1 MNLASVGSAPPPP
14 PPGGP
19 LDRLARF
26 LGLRRSIV
34 GLLVMVLLLGLGE
47 RMAERF
53 LPLYLLALG
62 GGALTISL
70 FQGMNVLLGAV
81 YSYPSGYLADR
92 LGAKRALL
100 VFNLLAMAGY
110 LIVIAVPSWPA
121 VFIGAAL
128 FLGWTAVSMPATMKL
143 IVRVLPARQRT
154 MGVSINSLIR
164 RLPMALG
171 PVVGG
176 WFIYH
181 WGEHAGIR
189 LAFLAAAVLAGVAI
203 LVQQRLIE
211 EEPAG
216 TATSGDAGRFR
227 PVRLLREMSGPLR
240 MLLLS
245 DILIRFCEQ
254 IPYAFVVVWC
264 TKLIADPVSAVA
276 FGALTAIEMTTAV
289 LVYIPVAYYADRL
302 GKKPFVLIT
311 FVFFALF
318 PLTLLFCHSFWP
330 LVAAFVLRGLKEFG
344 EPTRKALIVDLCPA
358 DRKATM
364 FGFYYLIRD
373 LIVAFAAAAGG
384 LLWKIGPSANLL
396 TAFAVGVFGTL
407 LFARYG
413 WDVTSADSTDH
424 QPVRP

>member
-1 MNLASVGSAPPPP
+1 MTTESSGPTLTPPPVD
-14 PPGGP
+14 G
-19 LDRLARF
+19 LVDRLGRF
-26 LGLRRSIV
+26 LGLRRSIA
-34 GLLVMVLLLGLGE
+34 GLLAMALLLGLGE

-53 LPLYLLALG
+53 LPLYLHALG

-110 LIVIAVPSWPA
+110 LIVIVVPSWPA
-121 VFIGAAL
+121 VFVGAAL

-143 IVRVLPARQRT
+143 IVRVLPAYQRT
-154 MGVSINSLIR
+154 MGVSINSLVR
-164 RLPMALG
+164 RIPMALG
-171 PVVGG
+171 PLLGG

-181 WGEHAGIR
+181 WGEQSGIR
-189 LAFLAAAVLAGVAI
+189 LTFLAAAVLAGVAI

-211 EEPAG
+211 EEPAS
-216 TATSGDAGRFR
+216 TATGGARGRFH
-227 PVRLLREMSGPLR
+227 PVRLFQEMNGPLR

-245 DILIRFCEQ
+245 DVLIRFCEQ

-264 TKLIADPVSAVA
+264 MKLVADPVSAVA
-276 FGALTAIEMTTAV
+276 FGTLTAIEMTTAV

-302 GKKPFVLIT
+302 GKKPFVLAT

-330 LVAAFVLRGLKEFG
+330 LVAVFVLRGLKEFG

-384 LLWKIGPSANLL
+384 LLWKIAPEANLL
-396 TAFAVGVFGTL
+396 TAFAVGVLGTL
-407 LFARYG
+407 VFARYG
-413 WDVTSADSTDH
+413 RDVVAEPTVD
-424 QPVRP
+424 RPTGA